1 MESSKNTKALKA
13 LKEVISELN
22 NIVETIRQE
31 NINLIKQN
39 KDIEKQNDILK
50 QKIENITEII
60 SL

>member
-39 KDIEKQNDILK
+39 KDIEKQNDMLK
-50 QKIENITEII
+50 QKIQNITEII
-60 SL
+60 SV

>member
-13 LKEVISELN
+13 LKEVIAELN

-39 KDIEKQNDILK
+39 NIVEKENNILK
-50 QKIENITEII
+50 EKLQNITEII
-60 SL
+60 SV